1 MKQFSP
7 INTAVNCL
15 RDTFVSSLII
25 FSYTADYII
34 KQLLTQQ
41 RASHIKVSVTVA
53 QAQRIQFDIQYSEH
67 AAKLPNYPAVWYY
80 VTTTQECP
88 GWKKG
93 RTGGWYNNSWYILC
107 GEQMIVFIMCEKAQF
122 VYAEAHLFKMSFLY
136 WHRRKRN
143 EAIHLSLITTLSLEV
158 SDFYSLIRSDYNSA
172 FPLFCERKLQKGW
185 SECRCHSLLGQ

>member
-67 AAKLPNYPAVWYY
+67 AAKLPKLHFHVES
-80 VTTTQECP
+80 VEIRLQEEELQHVLY
-88 GWKKG
+88 GLNFKAMHML
-93 RTGGWYNNSWYILC
+93 LC
-107 GEQMIVFIMCEKAQF
+107 
-122 VYAEAHLFKMSFLY
+122 S
-136 WHRRKRN
+136 
-143 EAIHLSLITTLSLEV
+143 SS
-158 SDFYSLIRSDYNSA
+158 IR
-172 FPLFCERKLQKGW
+172 L
-185 SECRCHSLLGQ
+185 

>member
-7 INTAVNCL
+7 INTAVDCL

-25 FSYTADYII
+25 IPYTADYII
-34 KQLLTQQ
+34 KQLLTEQ

-88 GWKKG
+88 G
-93 RTGGWYNNSWYILC
+93 
-107 GEQMIVFIMCEKAQF
+107 
-122 VYAEAHLFKMSFLY
+122 
-136 WHRRKRN
+136 
-143 EAIHLSLITTLSLEV
+143 
-158 SDFYSLIRSDYNSA
+158 
-172 FPLFCERKLQKGW
+172 
-185 SECRCHSLLGQ
+185 